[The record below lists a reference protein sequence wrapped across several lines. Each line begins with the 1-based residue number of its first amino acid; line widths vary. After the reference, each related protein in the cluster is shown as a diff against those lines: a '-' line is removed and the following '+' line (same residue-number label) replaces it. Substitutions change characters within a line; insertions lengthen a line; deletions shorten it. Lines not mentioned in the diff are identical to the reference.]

1 MSLPRS
7 NAVRC
12 FSGNLEQCIEEY
24 GGLSRFDVA
33 SPIVFFS
40 GARLETSRR
49 AQSQDGS
56 VLIVESQ
63 SKPAICEVYVRPI
76 VGRVPP
82 ARESNMPK
90 SNCA

>member
-1 MSLPRS
+1 MTLPRS
-7 NAVRC
+7 HAVLC
-12 FSGNLEQCIEEY
+12 FPGNLEQCIEEY
-24 GGLSRFDVA
+24 GGASRFQVS

-63 SKPAICEVYVRPI
+63 SKPAICEVYVRPA

-82 ARESNMPK
+82 ARENNLPH